1 MREDDSDVGLL
12 AASEVDPV
20 VNDRVVV
27 GTDCSVVDIVL
38 KGAAEL
44 AAVCAS
50 VEEVVGT
57 DAVEV
62 SEVDSDKV
70 EEDWCAEVDGVV
82 EEVSPC
88 CTGEAGVLLDVDVCV
103 PAVAVV

>member
-20 VNDRVVV
+20 VDDRVVV

-38 KGAAEL
+38 KVALEL

-57 DAVEV
+57 AVVEV
-62 SEVDSDKV
+62 SEVEREKV
-70 EEDWCAEVDGVV
+70 EEDCCAEVDGFV

-88 CTGEAGVLLDVDVCV
+88 CTGEGGVLLDVDACV
-103 PAVAVV
+103 PAVV